1 MDRIAA
7 NKERLRKL
15 GLDKTVGQLA
25 KEEKKNASDLKKKE
39 RMSWTV
45 EKFVG
50 HRIAAKK
57 KGYWE
62 LLTRWV
68 GYDSTGDTWEPINQK
83 NKEFPSLVEAYIKQ
97 NPEVG
102 KMPET
107 ARSTR
112 SNAKSRTTTKADA
125 RIGHAE
131 ATSKV
136 NGKKEIGEVKEYI
149 EQNQEDKTPKTA
161 RSTRNNSNSRT
172 TTDEDDT
179 QIGNVELENKVQG
192 KKEIGEVQECI
203 ELNPPVAGKVPEPAR
218 STRSNTNSRTTKKRT
233 DTQIENNEV
242 ETTVEGKEET
252 DEVSMLATNGET
264 GVKTSANMASNDKTT
279 DEKST
284 QTGPNVTVMRTTVS
298 CRFNHDAQ
306 ETYKEETNPGYAKPP
321 YYLSGKVC
329 AGCKALFDHKIKTH
343 RTELEGQIF
352 VKPMAK
358 HPVWACSGTTD
369 GSCSHVLCSICF
381 RKNFLMRDSDRK
393 HTKKSNV

>member
-112 SNAKSRTTTKADA
+112 S
-125 RIGHAE
+125 
-131 ATSKV
+131 
-136 NGKKEIGEVKEYI
+136 
-149 EQNQEDKTPKTA
+149 TA
-161 RSTRNNSNSRT
+161 RSTRNNSDSRT

-279 DEKST
+279 DEQST